1 MERFNKTIISKT
13 PLKIVV
19 GIYGLISTL
28 WWWVFE
34 SLSHVRLLQTH
45 ELQPA
50 WVLCPWDFPG
60 NNTAVG
66 SFSLLQGIFPTEGLN
81 LRLLHCSQILYRLRY
96 KGNSVWLR
104 CLVIYLVCL
113 YTTCNTIWTFIITKY
128 TERKLVLLANILLS
142 FLLKYI
148 FFSNYINIFYDCS
161 LSQFS
166 SSF

>member
-96 KGNSVWLR
+96 KGNSVALQPDSLQTEVQGKL
-104 CLVIYLVCL
+104 CLIEVLGNLSCL
-113 YTTCNTIWTFIITKY
+113 FIHYMQHHLDIH
-128 TERKLVLLANILLS
+128 
-142 FLLKYI
+142 
-148 FFSNYINIFYDCS
+148 NYKIH
-161 LSQFS
+161 
-166 SSF
+166 